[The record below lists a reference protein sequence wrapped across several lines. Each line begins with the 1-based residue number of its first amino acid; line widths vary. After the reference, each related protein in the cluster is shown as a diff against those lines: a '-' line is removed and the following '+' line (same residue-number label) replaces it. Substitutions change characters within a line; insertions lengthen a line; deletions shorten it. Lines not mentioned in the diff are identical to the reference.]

1 MPRKKVSEL
10 RDYIVLTIAMLI
22 GSIGWTVFLLPNH
35 IGIGGIA
42 GVSSILLWGFKI
54 PVELSYLAINA
65 ILLSVALKILGWR
78 FCLKTIYAALV
89 FSLFVSMMRYLTHD
103 QSIIHD
109 EPFMAAVLGGV
120 LLGSS
125 IGIGLSCNGST
136 GGTDVIAA
144 MVNKYYDISL
154 GKVILCCDIAIITS
168 SYFVLHNWQQVLY
181 GYVVLIV
188 SSACVDKVVNLSR
201 RSVQFFIISD
211 KYKEIGQ
218 AINTQVP
225 RGCTTINANGF
236 YSGRDI
242 KILFV
247 LAKQT
252 ESAMIFQTI
261 DDIDPAAFVS
271 QSSVI
276 GVYGLGFDKFKVR
289 KNKRTLKRII
299 DAQEEEVTSK
309 NKKNI

>member
-1 MPRKKVSEL
+1 MQRKKSTEL
-10 RDYIVLTIAMLI
+10 KDYIILTLAMLI

-42 GVSSILLWGFKI
+42 GISSVLFWGMNI
-54 PVELSYLAINA
+54 PVELSYLAFNA
-65 ILLSVALKILGWR
+65 FLLSFALKILGWR
-78 FCLKTIYAALV
+78 FCLKTIYAAIV
-89 FSLFVSMMRYLTHD
+89 FSLFVSLMRHLTND
-103 QSIIHD
+103 QAIIRD

-125 IGIGLSCNGST
+125 VGLGLSCNGST

-144 MVNKYYDISL
+144 MIHKYHDISL
-154 GKVILCCDIAIITS
+154 GKIILCCDISIITS
-168 SYFVLHNWQQVLY
+168 SYLVLHDWQQVLY

-188 SSACVDKVVNLSR
+188 SSACVDKVVNMSR

-211 KYKEIGQ
+211 KYKEIGS

-236 YSGRDI
+236 YSGRNI
-242 KILFV
+242 KMLFV

-261 DDIDPAAFVS
+261 DEIDPAAFVS

-289 KNKRTLKRII
+289 KKSMT
-299 DAQEEEVTSK
+299 
-309 NKKNI
+309 